1 MGYLSNNELIV
12 DAILTK
18 KGRER
23 LAAGLG
29 LNITQFALADDEIDY
44 TLYEPAHPL
53 GSAYY
58 DAAIKN
64 IPVLEATPDESQL
77 MKYKLVTLPESTL
90 KIPSISISG
99 FGGSSITFGRTTTT
113 PVQINVTTNGFS
125 ETNGYTAI
133 LGNRQLGTLIGS
145 GVGASNPVPV
155 TAGTANAQVAQGTSF
170 QFYAEPGLTLSTE
183 YTTTITIYGNTT
195 GANITIPVVINYTA

>member
-1 MGYLSNNELIV
+1 MGYLSNNELVV

-77 MKYKLVTLPESTL
+77 LKYKLVTLPSTQNQ
-90 KIPSISISG
+90 IPSISVSG
-99 FGGSSITFGRTTTT
+99 FAGSSITFGKKTTIA
-113 PVQINVTTNGFS
+113 VQINITTNGF
-125 ETNGYTAI
+125 
-133 LGNRQLGTLIGS
+133 
-145 GVGASNPVPV
+145 
-155 TAGTANAQVAQGTSF
+155 
-170 QFYAEPGLTLSTE
+170 TE
-183 YTTTITIYGNTT
+183 CT
-195 GANITIPVVINYTA
+195 VR

>member
-1 MGYLSNNELIV
+1 MGYLSNNELVV

-77 MKYKLVTLPESTL
+77 LKYKLVTL
-90 KIPSISISG
+90 SISVSG
-99 FGGSSITFGRTTTT
+99 FAGSSITFGKKTTIA
-113 PVQINVTTNGFS
+113 VQINITTNGFT

-133 LGNRQLGTLIGS
+133 LGNRQLGTLTGV
-145 GVGASNPVPV
+145 GVGASNPTPV
-155 TAGTANAQVAQGTSF
+155 TVGSAQAQVAQGSSF
-170 QFYAEPGLTLSTE
+170 EFYANTGLTLNIE
-183 YTTTITIYGNTT
+183 YTTTLTLYGNTT
-195 GANITIPVVINYTA
+195 GANITIPIVINYAA